1 MQLAGIFAGYPKSQL
16 SIGSAL
22 WDSMMATMFLV
33 IMVHAISDQRQEQ
46 NTIPMNSILIG
57 LVLTIIPLGYGYN
70 DGGAI
75 NPARDLAPRL
85 FTLIAG
91 WGSETFTTSTF
102 HIHNFWWIP
111 VVGPM
116 LGAIFATI
124 LYDFCIANHWPEL

>member
-1 MQLAGIFAGYPKSQL
+1 MEMASIFAGYPKPQL

-22 WDSMMATMFLV
+22 WDSMMGTMFL
-33 IMVHAISDQRQEQ
+33 IMVVHAINDKKQDKNS
-46 NTIPMNSILIG
+46 IAVNSILIS
-57 LVLTIIPLGYGYN
+57 LVIVIIPLAYGYN

-91 WGSETFTTSTF
+91 WGSETFTTSTC
-102 HIHNFWWIP
+102 HIPHFWWIP

-124 LYDFCIANHWPEL
+124 LYDFCIANHWPE